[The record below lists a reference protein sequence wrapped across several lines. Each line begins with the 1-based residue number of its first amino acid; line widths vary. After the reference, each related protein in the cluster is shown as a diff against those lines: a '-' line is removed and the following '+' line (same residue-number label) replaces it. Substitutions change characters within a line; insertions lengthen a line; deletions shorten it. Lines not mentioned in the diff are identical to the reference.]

1 MSSRPRTPSQTVG
14 PYYAI
19 GLTRAPRAPQ
29 NELAD
34 RSDPGSLRL
43 IGQLLDGQGS
53 PIGDGMVEVW
63 DGVGGRWGRSG
74 TDSEGRF
81 SFVVTKP
88 VPRPGEAP
96 RFDVLV
102 FARGMLRHELT
113 RIYFP
118 DEAEANAADPVYAA
132 LEDESR
138 ATLVAEAE
146 DGALRF
152 DIRMQ
157 GDRHTVFFEH

>member
-1 MSSRPRTPSQTVG
+1 VTLPRTPSQTVG
-14 PYYAI
+14 PFYAI

-34 RSDPGSLRL
+34 RDDPAATQL
-43 IGQLLDGQGS
+43 IGQLIDGQGA
-53 PIGDGMVEVW
+53 PIGDGMVEIW
-63 DGVGGRWGRSG
+63 DDVGKRWGRSG

-81 SFVVTKP
+81 SFLVTKP
-88 VPRPGEAP
+88 DSHAGEAP
-96 RFDVLV
+96 RFDVFV

-118 DEAEANAADPVYAA
+118 DEEGANAVDRVWSALDKAA
-132 LEDESR
+132 RS
-138 ATLVAEAE
+138 TLVAEAE

-157 GDRHTVFFEH
+157 GDGHTLFFEH

>member
-1 MSSRPRTPSQTVG
+1 MTSLPRTPSQTVG
-14 PYYAI
+14 PFYAI
-19 GLTRAPRAPQ
+19 GLTRAPAAPQ

-34 RSDPGSLRL
+34 RGDPGRARL
-43 IGQLLDGQGS
+43 IGQLLDGQGT
-53 PIGDGMVEVW
+53 PIGDGMVELW
-63 DGVGGRWGRSG
+63 DGVARRWGRSG

-81 SFVVTKP
+81 SFLVTKP
-88 VPRPGEAP
+88 EPRPSEAP

-102 FARGMLRHELT
+102 FARGILKHELT

-118 DEAEANAADPVYAA
+118 DEVEANAADPVYAA
-132 LEDESR
+132 LDEESR